1 MGLRPSKAYDPLLL
15 PQQEATGAD
24 FISSSRP
31 ASSRSLVWAGFS
43 LAFPL
48 SCSHSSSAPG
58 WLSICSVL
66 TWIERWERK
75 AGTVL
80 FPLCHRITFRER
92 LCGYQEAEWAE
103 QRNLGCLWKSCSGY
117 CKGRDADIAQCSPIL
132 RSGASSTIISK
143 NEVLFP
149 WEPFRFSEKNCS
161 ICGQHGW

>member
-103 QRNLGCLWKSCSGY
+103 QRTLLQWLLQGEGCWYGTVFSHFKIRGIIYHNIKKWGALPMGTFSLFREKLFHLW
-117 CKGRDADIAQCSPIL
+117 AAWMVEM
-132 RSGASSTIISK
+132 K
-143 NEVLFP
+143 N
-149 WEPFRFSEKNCS
+149 
-161 ICGQHGW
+161 